1 MTTSPLEGDRPEY
14 RSAGDW
20 STVPNVL
27 RSLGVEGK
35 PKEVQRDAIRKVW
48 AIPSTRTLLR
58 KIERNLRNAGLL

>member
-1 MTTSPLEGDRPEY
+1 MTGPVEGDPGGS
-14 RSAGDW
+14 RSIGTWD
-20 STVPNVL
+20 TVPNVL

-35 PKEVQRDAIRKVW
+35 PKEVQREAVQRLW